1 MDSENTKTPTK
12 VLGPKE
18 LETTLNVK
26 VPAKVL
32 GTKELRAILSE
43 ITQKYANCVG
53 QTYGPGGKDT
63 IIQTPNGVFVT
74 KDGWTVAQ
82 NLRLGLDADLN
93 SLSKMVLDVAANV
106 NLKVGDGTT
115 TAILVANYLN
125 QGVIKYIEEH
135 PDKPM
140 YVIKKELVDVVNLV
154 CDRLMK
160 NAKKLNVDDGEIGDD
175 VIKIIRNI
183 ALVSTNWNESYADMI
198 AEIYKKT
205 MNPYIRVE
213 NSGSD
218 KSYIDYVN
226 GYDMKGAILLRDYY
240 VNDYAKGAAVL
251 YNPMIL
257 MFDYDITDNMIQ
269 TLSAVASVAASK
281 GRKIVIMAPGFQVN
295 FMKAL
300 QNYNDTLIRK
310 GGEVLPL
317 YPVQVWMKHPV
328 ERAMYSDMSITLN
341 SKIINKENRD
351 LADMFNE
358 LVDLL
363 SRQKPTQEKNETGD
377 AYNARIAGLMEERK
391 LAIAAAYQYLEQ
403 YAGNCG
409 VLSIDDKNVVAEGLE
424 SDYKTMIADR
434 VERLKGELDRKVA
447 QCDSLSMI
455 LRDVADYRTRISK
468 LSCNS
473 GIVKVGGYGDAD
485 LKSSRDALDD
495 AISACR
501 AAYEYGCVEGGNYA
515 IPATIIDILDVGD
528 NDDPN
533 WNLRPLLNIIK
544 ESFVKCI
551 KLVCSNFYDKNPED
565 IHIKEDDTA
574 NLVNTI
580 NEGISSHTP
589 YNVISGDYDVN
600 LLEPVISSVEI
611 LKGSMRLVKLMAT
624 TSQYLYQH
632 FTTDDLIGANDILEE

>member
-1 MDSENTKTPTK
+1 MNLD
-12 VLGPKE
+12 
-18 LETTLNVK
+18 NVK
-26 VPAKVL
+26 IPAKVL
-32 GTKELRAILSE
+32 GTEELRAVLSE
-43 ITQKYANCVG
+43 ITQKYADCVG

-125 QGVIKYIEEH
+125 QGVINYIEEY

-154 CDRLMK
+154 CDKLMK
-160 NAKKLNVDDGEIGDD
+160 NAKKLNVDGDTID
-175 VIKIIRNI
+175 DNTIKIIRNI
-183 ALVSTNWNESYADMI
+183 ALVSTNWNDSYADMI

-218 KSYIDYVN
+218 KSYVDYIN
-226 GYDMKGAILLRDYY
+226 GYDMKGAILIRDYY
-240 VNDYAKGAAVL
+240 VNDYAKGAAVVH
-251 YNPMIL
+251 NPMIL

-269 TLSAVASVAASK
+269 TLSAVASVAASR

-295 FMKAL
+295 FIKAL

-310 GGEVLPL
+310 GEDVLPL

-341 SKIINKENRD
+341 GKIINKEDRD
-351 LADMFNE
+351 LADMFND
-358 LVDLL
+358 LVNLL
-363 SRQKPTQEKNETGD
+363 SKPKPAQEKNETGD
-377 AYNARIAGLMEERK
+377 EYNARMAEILNERKVMIAG
-391 LAIAAAYQYLEQ
+391 AYQYLEQ

-409 VLSIDDKNVVAEGLE
+409 ILTIDDKNVVAEGLQ
-424 SDYKTMIADR
+424 SDYQRMITER
-434 VERLKGELDRKVA
+434 VERLKGELDRMVA

-473 GIVKVGGYGDAD
+473 GIIKVGGYGDAD

-501 AAYEYGCVEGGNYA
+501 AAYEYGCIEGGNYA
-515 IPATIIDILDVGD
+515 IPAAITDMLDVGT
-528 NDDPN
+528 NDGPN
-533 WNLRPLLNIIK
+533 YDLWPLLDIIK

-551 KLVCSNFYDKNPED
+551 RLVCCNFYDKEPED
-565 IHIKEDDTA
+565 IHVKGDDSAT
-574 NLVNTI
+574 LVNTI
-580 NEGISSHTP
+580 NEGISSHVP
-589 YNVISGDYDVN
+589 YNVISGKYDKD

-624 TSQYLYQH
+624 SSQYLYQH
-632 FTTDDLIGANDILEE
+632 FTTDELIGAKDILDD